1 MKKLYKPFLSAMLVT
16 FAFMNF
22 GCSGIMDAIS
32 NVQRLQFKLDKV
44 TGMKVA
50 NVSVSNFSS
59 LSNIGVIDAAN
70 LLAAFTQGQLPV
82 QFTLNVLAKNPN
94 DGTGGTKQSSAVIE
108 NLAWRLFIDSKETIN
123 GNVGNINVPGIGQS
137 TNIPILMSFDLLKFF
152 SNGQYNDLINLAL
165 ALGGKSGSSSRI
177 TLKVKPTVSTI
188 LGPITYPGEFDV
200 IDREFRGGN

>member
-1 MKKLYKPFLSAMLVT
+1 MKKLYKPIIGTFLVL

-22 GCSGIMDAIS
+22 GCSGVMDAIT

-50 NVSVSNFSS
+50 NVSLSNFTSISS
-59 LSNIGVIDAAN
+59 IGVIDAAN
-70 LLAAFTQGQLPV
+70 LLAAFTQGKLPV
-82 QFTLNVLAKNPN
+82 EFTLNVLAKNPN

-123 GNVGNINVPGIGQS
+123 GNVGNISVPGVGQS

-165 ALGGKSGSSSRI
+165 ALGGKSGSSSRV

-200 IDREFRGGN
+200 VDTEFRGGN

>member
-1 MKKLYKPFLSAMLVT
+1 MKKLYKPFLSILIAA
-16 FAFMNF
+16 FAIMNF
-22 GCSGIMDAIS
+22 GCSGVMDAIT
-32 NVQRLQFKLDKV
+32 NIQRLQFKLDKV

-50 NVSVSNFSS
+50 NVPLSNFSS
-59 LSNIGVIDAAN
+59 ISNIGVIDAAN
-70 LLAAFTQGQLPV
+70 LLAAFTSGKLPV

-123 GNVGNINVPGIGQS
+123 GNVGNITVPGVGQS

-165 ALGGKSGSSSRI
+165 ALGGSSGSSSRI

-200 IDREFRGGN
+200 VDREFRGGN